1 MTRSIGPMWGL
12 KSIVSLRPTA
22 ASRWSAPSRLEGR
35 GFNVAPFPS
44 SAMSLGL
51 GIPWQVA
58 LQQSLPPLSQ
68 PGPLCN
74 DKGSSVEQFSADGT
88 CLTDSVSQKG
98 PQSTKLLLSFRDPQ
112 VRQDFRV
119 WLIHRQQ
126 VVAGVAVL
134 RDGVAVFRGVAA
146 VVAAEA
152 SGKIGVADVHRIP
165 APGDVHVGENVPIP
179 DGSDLFCGGVHVRD
193 MLRVYGGLALLVIS
207 GERGGYFFRGF
218 LARFICGLEDFEA
231 LLF

>member
-98 PQSTKLLLSFRDPQ
+98 PQSTWNDFFRSPSLFPIPHRKLHRPVTLLSASRHHPREHVDHVPRTALRPNR
-112 VRQDFRV
+112 RQRV
-119 WLIHRQQ
+119 LHRS
-126 VVAGVAVL
+126 VL
-134 RDGVAVFRGVAA
+134 T
-146 VVAAEA
+146 
-152 SGKIGVADVHRIP
+152 H
-165 APGDVHVGENVPIP
+165 
-179 DGSDLFCGGVHVRD
+179 
-193 MLRVYGGLALLVIS
+193 
-207 GERGGYFFRGF
+207 
-218 LARFICGLEDFEA
+218 
-231 LLF
+231 